1 MCATCYGYHP
11 SRERDLALG
20 CIHCDASVSTGGS
33 HTYVVSHSVY
43 VAWAS
48 QNGKDSRPSVRSI
61 LLPLSSASERCSK
74 RDAVYVLY
82 KGCKQGALYA
92 VQNSMRNGSPEPSE
106 GPHTPSSVS
115 AKWVPG

>member
-1 MCATCYGYHP
+1 MYCPTQYM
-11 SRERDLALG
+11 SRGRRRMAKT
-20 CIHCDASVSTGGS
+20 AAVSPE
-33 HTYVVSHSVY
+33 HM
-43 VAWAS
+43 
-48 QNGKDSRPSVRSI
+48 P
-61 LLPLSSASERCSK
+61 PLSSASERCSK

-82 KGCKQGALYA
+82 KGYKQGALYA